1 MATEA
6 LEKEITMLTHERDA
20 LLAEL
25 HHSREARM
33 ASIES
38 RTIAMS
44 C

>member
-20 LLAEL
+20 LVAEL
-25 HHSREARM
+25 HHGRESRWAD
-33 ASIES
+33 IES
-38 RTIAMS
+38 HTLAMS